1 MGDVF
6 INKIGKG
13 DEVDHPLAM
22 QTDHRLTIQIDHP
35 VAI

>member
-1 MGDVF
+1 VPFSGLR
-6 INKIGKG
+6 GKG